1 MTNDEFNHEVAGACV
16 AGVAVAAALLLE
28 HEALWPWVQHMRLD
42 HELTPLFPY
51 TVGTATIGVG
61 LSALAL
67 KRPLTIADFWVI
79 AGIGGACVAA
89 RRMVR
94 WYVAL
99 DRRVHERRGEV
110 IGHGAGG
117 RWGLDQA
124 YQEYRTGN

>member
-1 MTNDEFNHEVAGACV
+1 MTNDELNRKVEQAAV

-28 HEALWPWVQHMRLD
+28 HEALWPWVQHMRLN
-42 HELTPLFPY
+42 HEITPLLPY
-51 TVGTATIGVG
+51 TVGTATIGLG

-67 KRPLTIADFWVI
+67 KRPLTIADFWII
-79 AGIGGACVAA
+79 AGIGGAAVAA

-99 DRRVHERRGEV
+99 DRRVHERRGEIV
-110 IGHGAGG
+110 GHGAGG

-124 YQEYRTGN
+124 DAERGARN